1 MVGSFRGM
9 LSPVSHPPP
18 LSPVSHPPPPTNACL
33 PPPPASNACLRP
45 YAPATSPLKYC
56 VWWERRAGVGSDS
69 SSSISPALIS
79 SSSLSLQ
86 SGGGGDSSS
95 SSLRGSG
102 SVYSHFSQFTLQSR
116 AARSSMVA
124 AGRRRL
130 KCEWS
135 EGVNCRG
142 QTSPPPRVL
151 CLIRIGRCVAPAERR
166 LLAKRAA
173 RLSRQP
179 RPDALGV
186 EVVLACE
193 REHAI
198 SDNVPV
204 GIREGA
210 AVSTCMR
217 A

>member
-1 MVGSFRGM
+1 MRYLGRFLPWYALPRKPP
-9 LSPVSHPPP
+9 SPTLPRKPPA
-18 LSPVSHPPPPTNACL
+18 PTLLCL
-33 PPPPASNACLRP
+33 PPALACARMRPPRRP
-45 YAPATSPLKYC
+45 SSTVCC
-56 VWWERRAGVGSDS
+56 VWWARGT
-69 SSSISPALIS
+69 
-79 SSSLSLQ
+79 
-86 SGGGGDSSS
+86 GGGGDSSS
-95 SSLRGSG
+95 SSAPALIVVVAQSAVVRGSG
-102 SVYSHFSQFTLQSR
+102 SVYSHFGPFTLQSR

-124 AGRRRL
+124 AGGRRL

-210 AVSTCMR
+210 VVSTCMR

>member
-1 MVGSFRGM
+1 V
-9 LSPVSHPPP
+9 
-18 LSPVSHPPPPTNACL
+18 
-33 PPPPASNACLRP
+33 
-45 YAPATSPLKYC
+45 
-56 VWWERRAGVGSDS
+56 
-69 SSSISPALIS
+69 
-79 SSSLSLQ
+79 
-86 SGGGGDSSS
+86 
-95 SSLRGSG
+95 
-102 SVYSHFSQFTLQSR
+102 
-116 AARSSMVA
+116 
-124 AGRRRL
+124 
-130 KCEWS
+130 
-135 EGVNCRG
+135 
-142 QTSPPPRVL
+142 SPPPSAGCMQSGLL
-151 CLIRIGRCVAPAERR
+151 CLVRIGRCVAPAERR

-210 AVSTCMR
+210 VVSTCMR

>member
-1 MVGSFRGM
+1 LVGSFGGM

-18 LSPVSHPPPPTNACL
+18 LSPVSHPPPPSCACL
-33 PPPPASNACLRP
+33 QRLPAPVCARHGAPQVLCAVCGGREGRGAGEIAARRLHPPS
-45 YAPATSPLKYC
+45 
-56 VWWERRAGVGSDS
+56 
-69 SSSISPALIS
+69 S

-86 SGGGGDSSS
+86 S
-95 SSLRGSG
+95 SSLSG
-102 SVYSHFSQFTLQSR
+102 SVYSHFGPFTLQSR
-116 AARSSMVA
+116 AARSSVVA
-124 AGRRRL
+124 AGRRCL
-130 KCEWS
+130 KCEWP
-135 EGVNCRG
+135 EGVNCRAP
-142 QTSPPPRVL
+142 TSPPPRLL

-173 RLSRQP
+173 RLPRQP

-204 GIREGA
+204 GMREGA
-210 AVSTCMR
+210 VVSTCMQ

>member
-18 LSPVSHPPPPTNACL
+18 LSPVSHPPPPSCACL
-33 PPPPASNACLRP
+33 QRLPVPVCARHG
-45 YAPATSPLKYC
+45 APQVLC
-56 VWWERRAGVGSDS
+56 VGGA
-69 SSSISPALIS
+69 
-79 SSSLSLQ
+79 
-86 SGGGGDSSS
+86 GGGGDSSS
-95 SSLRGSG
+95 SIAPALIVVVAQSAVVVAQGKRLGLSP
-102 SVYSHFSQFTLQSR
+102 FTLQSR

-124 AGRRRL
+124 AGGRRL
-130 KCEWS
+130 KCEWP
-135 EGVNCRG
+135 EGVNCRAP
-142 QTSPPPRVL
+142 TSPPPRLL

-173 RLSRQP
+173 RLPRQP

-204 GIREGA
+204 GMREGA
-210 AVSTCMR
+210 VVSTCMR